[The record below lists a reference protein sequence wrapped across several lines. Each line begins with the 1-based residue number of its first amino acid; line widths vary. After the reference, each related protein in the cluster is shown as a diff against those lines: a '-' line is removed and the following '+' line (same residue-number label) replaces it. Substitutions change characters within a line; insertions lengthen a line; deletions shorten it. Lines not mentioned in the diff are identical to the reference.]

1 MCDSMVDDSICLI
14 CGGSTYQGETISCE
28 TCLHWFHFQC
38 VGVGHEDECVVSED
52 VPFYCPSCD
61 VVHRNNKHFSHT
73 YKKKSASSS
82 KSKKKHE
89 KLPQYSKPKKKQK
102 IKLKI
107 SLKTSADKSASAES
121 KAIID
126 LPESNLSPDSDS
138 SIEQPLIIDEIAPRI
153 VKVGRRRPSQRQG
166 SNSEFKPEETLGFEL
181 QMENLEALIKDVPG
195 KTFAD
200 FVSGSKSPCSAL
212 SYSNLDHSD
221 TSTVIP
227 EVITED
233 DCSIVFKK
241 DAPRNL
247 TVRQRFKLE
256 GIDSEDNLLSLD
268 FGGKRKSETKENL
281 AEKALKAQKR
291 RNQESEKKE
300 KIKKKTMDTLLKKK
314 DAKIA
319 NFNKVTKPN
328 NDNVPKISYVQ
339 NSSSTSLTFP
349 SCSWE
354 YPLKSQ
360 SGLEPPSP
368 VSCCVCSTQKKYNC
382 SKTGQPLCSLECYKI
397 NLLNSKIK
405 L

>member
-1 MCDSMVDDSICLI
+1 MMCDSMMVDDSICLI

-61 VVHRNNKHFSHT
+61 VVHRNNKHFPT
-73 YKKKSASSS
+73 TCKKKSVSSS
-82 KSKKKHE
+82 KLKKKHE
-89 KLPQYSKPKKKQK
+89 KPPQYSKFKKKQK

-107 SLKTSADKSASAES
+107 SLKTSADKSTSAES

-126 LPESNLSPDSDS
+126 PESYLSPDSDS

-166 SNSEFKPEETLGFEL
+166 STSEFKPEETLGFEL

-200 FVSGSKSPCSAL
+200 FVSGSKSSCSPTHP
-212 SYSNLDHSD
+212 NPDHSST
-221 TSTVIP
+221 TSEGVT
-227 EVITED
+227 D
-233 DCSIVFKK
+233 NDSSIVFRK
-241 DAPRNL
+241 DSPKNL
-247 TVRQRFKLE
+247 TVRQRCKLE
-256 GIDSEDNLLSLD
+256 GVDSDDNLLSLN

-300 KIKKKTMDTLLKKK
+300 KMKKKTMDTLLKKK
-314 DAKIA
+314 DKKIS
-319 NFNKVTKPN
+319 NLIKVEKPN
-328 NDNVPKISYVQ
+328 NDNFPKISYVQ
-339 NSSSTSLTFP
+339 NTWSTSLTFP
-349 SCSWE
+349 SSWE

-360 SGLEPPSP
+360 SEAEPPKP
-368 VSCCVCSTQKKYNC
+368 VSCCICSTHKKYNC